1 MEQDKPKKAPIDWE
15 AVERDW
21 RAGVK
26 TKLQISN
33 EQGVSRAAM
42 DKRFAKLGV
51 TRDLKGQIQAKADA
65 LVTRAQVAPKVT
77 TANPVTERE
86 IVEENAQVLAVVRIS
101 HRTDIAR
108 FRRLVAQLLEELE
121 TETGDIGLFHELGDL
136 LRSEDDKG
144 QDKRNDLYNKVISSA
159 GRVDSLKKL
168 SDTLKVLVA
177 LEREAYGIVEV
188 AIPNPAGNTDLL
200 AKLVNYLPD

>member
-1 MEQDKPKKAPIDWE
+1 MDKDTQKKAPIDWE

-51 TRDLKGQIQAKADA
+51 TRDLKGQIQAKAEA

-77 TANPVTERE
+77 TANPVTEKQ
-86 IVEENAQVLAVVRIS
+86 IIDENAGVLAAVRIS
-101 HRTDIAR
+101 HRGDIAR
-108 FRRLVAQLLEELE
+108 FRRLAAQLLEELE
-121 TETGDIGLFHELGDL
+121 AETGDIGLFHDLGVM
-136 LRSEDDKG
+136 LRREDDKG
-144 QDKRNDLYNKVISSA
+144 KDARNDLYNKVISSA

-168 SDTLKVLVA
+168 SDTLKTLIA

-188 AIPNPAGNTDLL
+188 AIPNPSANKDLL
-200 AKLVNYLPD
+200 AALVEFLPD